1 MTPQWMTAERLAKL
15 DELCKR
21 DDHLCLKG
29 HANCREKSHYQWVT
43 SRQEVV
49 AVPVEL
55 GVLDKATGL
64 VRHDVTL
71 PGWKSEQ
78 VTVWEWE
85 SAYLHDATVEEVKAS
100 WKADDREQRALDWK
114 REQQAILDGTFDYFG
129 GRFDPIAKDVFMS
142 QRPEYYLAAT
152 GVDGVHHRPIAVVR
166 VPSTSIMLYLDV
178 SAAFVKP
185 TKSQRKNG
193 RRRGKPVQEVTVE
206 ELCLE
211 AIRLWWNKRS

>member
-15 DELCKR
+15 DELCRR
-21 DDHLCLKG
+21 DYHLCLKG
-29 HANCREKSHYQWVT
+29 HRNCREKSHYQWVT

-55 GVLDKATGL
+55 GVLDKATGGI
-64 VRHDVTL
+64 RRDVTV

-114 REQQAILDGTFDYFG
+114 REQQAILDGTFNYFNS
-129 GRFDPIAKDVFMS
+129 RFDPIAKSVFMA
-142 QRPEYYLAAT
+142 QRPEFYLHAT
-152 GVDGVHHRPIAVVR
+152 GMDGMHARPVAVVKGPEHR
-166 VPSTSIMLYLDV
+166 YLPV
-178 SAAFVKP
+178 H
-185 TKSQRKNG
+185 
-193 RRRGKPVQEVTVE
+193 RRGSGLRQVHQVPAQARPPSRKVGSRGYGDGGTALQRSCASLVE
-206 ELCLE
+206 
-211 AIRLWWNKRS
+211 